1 MRLRKACC
9 MRVVPCAR
17 SKEPAAR
24 DEDRMHAC
32 LWQDGILPGMV
43 KERYSSYAKGLGKRI
58 RDGKVM
64 FMMAGQ
70 HGK

>member
-1 MRLRKACC
+1 
-9 MRVVPCAR
+9 
-17 SKEPAAR
+17 
-24 DEDRMHAC
+24 MHAC